1 MFRPLNKTEL
11 NPLYDADSDNSV
23 EQISGSE
30 EPVSPDNSETRTKS
44 NAPVSLDNPET
55 RTGSNAPVS
64 LDNPETRLVSAKYDD
79 TYSSCSDSEIMEI
92 FQRSNEERK
101 KRRKV
106 WEERK
111 KIKKRKYEEIQ
122 ISGKERN

>member
-11 NPLYDADSDNSV
+11 NPSYDADSDNSV

-30 EPVSPDNSETRTKS
+30 EPVSPDNSETR
-44 NAPVSLDNPET
+44 L
-55 RTGSNAPVS
+55 G
-64 LDNPETRLVSAKYDD
+64 SAKYDD

-92 FQRSNEERK
+92 FQRINEERK

-111 KIKKRKYEEIQ
+111 KIKKKKYEEIQ

>member
-11 NPLYDADSDNSV
+11 NPIYDADSDNSV

-30 EPVSPDNSETRTKS
+30 EPVSPDNSETRT
-44 NAPVSLDNPET
+44 
-55 RTGSNAPVS
+55 RSNAPVS
-64 LDNPETRLVSAKYDD
+64 LDNPETRLGSAKYDD

-111 KIKKRKYEEIQ
+111 KIKKKKYEEIQ
-122 ISGKERN
+122 ISGKEIN